1 VFLRPEKLQ
10 EINVKKYKINR
21 EKLLE
26 N

>member
-21 EKLLE
+21 EKTLE